1 MKQHHQHLTLAA
13 TDLSGFLSCRHLTA
27 LDLRAARGE
36 LVRPV
41 RRDAAIEELR
51 ARGLAHEEEYL
62 EWLRARGLS
71 VVRAAAGDA
80 GDSPPAVV
88 RAEAGEVGEPPAAA
102 AREPGSGASGV
113 GTTGGGGAGLKAPG
127 LGTTGV
133 EATLSAM
140 QRGVEV
146 IYQAAVAGDGW
157 SGRIDFLRKV
167 DTPSRLGDWSYEV
180 VDTKLA
186 RETRAGTILQLC
198 VYSALI
204 GRVQGALPLRMHV
217 VAPGSDFQPT
227 SFRVAD
233 YAAYTRM
240 LQHGIE
246 RFVAEPTTT
255 YPEMVPYCDYCGWWR
270 ACEQRRRRDD
280 HLGYVAGISAHQMR
294 ELGTL
299 GVARLAELARL
310 EPVPKPARGS
320 RAALLRVREQARVQ
334 HRGRE
339 RGVPSHELKQPL
351 DHDHGL
357 ALLPAPTGDDIFL
370 DLEGNH
376 FAEEG
381 VREYLFG
388 YLATTPGG
396 AAAYTAHWA
405 TTLEQERTAFE
416 RFIDLG
422 LATRRRNP
430 GAHVYH
436 FAPYE
441 PAALKRLMGRH
452 ATREV
457 ELDLLLRGHA
467 FVDLH
472 AVVKRA
478 LIATVERYSI
488 KELEPFCG
496 FERAQDLREAAHSR
510 RSVETALAAGD
521 LDGDLDH
528 ALDRGMSHHRRIVE
542 EYNRED
548 CASAERLRDW
558 LEWLRT
564 MAVAGGHDLPR
575 PAVDA
580 GDPAPAVSDLERE
593 LQRLRDGLL
602 NGVPADPGQR
612 SAQQQARFIL
622 AHLMEFHRREDK
634 AGWWEYFRVAALE
647 ESELGEERRAVA
659 GLQFEQDLTATA
671 APLQRYRF
679 PPQELDARV
688 GDDVYGVD
696 ERRIGTIES
705 VNFTAR
711 TIDIKKKKATAHDH
725 PSAVVLHNRVP
736 AAVLRD
742 SLMRFGDAVLARGF
756 APGEP
761 YAAAIDLL
769 LRRPPRA
776 GTTNGKLQRGG
787 EAAVA
792 AGRLQGSGETAVA
805 AGRLQRDGEAAV
817 AAACRLALALGRGGS
832 SHVLAIQ
839 GPPGTGKTYTGAQII
854 GTLVAAGLKVGV
866 TAVSHRVIVNLLE
879 AAAKRMRGPGREE
892 GEAPVLVHRQSG
904 EYEGRWGI
912 RRVHD
917 YATLRQGLEQ
927 GTVHVLG
934 ATPWCWAR
942 PDFQPSVDVLVV
954 DEAGQMALSNVL
966 AAAPAAARG
975 LVLLGDPQQL
985 EQPLQSAH
993 PEGSDVSALA
1003 HLLAGRETMPAERG
1017 LFLAETH
1024 RLNPAIARFTSEV
1037 YYEGK
1042 VAARPGLERQA
1053 IVSRAGDADR
1063 CFTGSGLR
1071 YVPLPHTGNRATA
1084 AEEIAVIARI
1094 VALLVS
1100 RRGWRDDANV
1110 VRPLSERDLLI
1121 VAPYNAQVAALIEA
1135 LPALAERIGT
1145 VDRFQGQEA
1154 PIVIYSM
1161 TSSSPADAPRGMEFL
1176 YNRFRF
1182 NVATSRARALCIL
1195 VGNPALFEP
1204 ECRTPR
1210 QMRMAN
1216 AFCRYLELA
1225 DVVPSING

>member
-1 MKQHHQHLTLAA
+1 MKQQQQHLALAA
-13 TDLSGFLSCRHLTA
+13 TDLSGFLGCRHLTA

-51 ARGLAHEEEYL
+51 ARGLAHEEAYL
-62 EWLRARGLS
+62 EWLRAQGLS
-71 VVRAAAGDA
+71 VVRATAGEAGDP
-80 GDSPPAVV
+80 PPALV
-88 RAEAGEVGEPPAAA
+88 RAEAVEVSEQPPGA
-102 AREPGSGASGV
+102 ARGLGSGVDCGVEASGVATSGVGASGV
-113 GTTGGGGAGLKAPG
+113 QGTGG
-127 LGTTGV
+127 
-133 EATLSAM
+133 EATLRAM
-140 QRGVEV
+140 QRGVDV

-157 SGRIDFLRKV
+157 SGRIDFLRRV
-167 DTPSRLGDWSYEV
+167 DTPSALGDWSYEV
-180 VDTKLA
+180 IDTKLA

-204 GRVQGALPLRMHV
+204 GRIQGALPLRMHV

-233 YAAYTRM
+233 YAAYTRL
-240 LQHGIE
+240 LQHRIE

-255 YPEMVPYCDYCGWWR
+255 YPEMVPYCDYCGWWA

-294 ELGTL
+294 ELGTR

-339 RGVPSHELKQPL
+339 RGVPYHELKQPL

-376 FAEEG
+376 FADEG

-388 YLATTPGG
+388 YLAAAPRGT
-396 AAAYTAHWA
+396 AAYTAHWA
-405 TTLEQERTAFE
+405 TTLAQERTAFE
-416 RFIDLG
+416 RFIDLA

-430 GAHVYH
+430 GAHIYH

-478 LIATVERYSI
+478 LIASVERYSI
-488 KELEPFCG
+488 KDLEPFFG
-496 FERAQDLREAAHSR
+496 FEREQNLREAAHSR

-521 LDGDLDH
+521 LDRAVDGDQDPGLD
-528 ALDRGMSHHRRIVE
+528 HHRRIVE
-542 EYNRED
+542 AYNRED
-548 CASAERLRDW
+548 CASAGRLRDW

-593 LQRLRDGLL
+593 LQRLRNGLL
-602 NGVPADPGQR
+602 DGVPADPGQR
-612 SAQQQARFIL
+612 SAPQQARFIL

-634 AGWWEYFRVAALE
+634 AGWWEYYRVAAVE
-647 ESELGEERRAVA
+647 EGELGEERRAIA
-659 GLQFEQDLTATA
+659 GLQFTQNLTATA

-696 ERRIGTIES
+696 ERRIGTIEG

-711 TIDIKKKKATAHDH
+711 TIDIKKKKATAEDH
-725 PSAVVLHNRVP
+725 PPAVVLHNRVP

-742 SLMRFGDAVLARGF
+742 SLMRFGDAVLARGL

-761 YAAAIDLL
+761 YAAAVDLL
-769 LRRPPRA
+769 LRRPPTA
-776 GTTNGKLQRGG
+776 
-787 EAAVA
+787 EAA

-805 AGRLQRDGEAAV
+805 A
-817 AAACRLALALGRGGS
+817 ACRLALRLGRGGAGY
-832 SHVLAIQ
+832 VLAIQ

-879 AAAKRMRGPGREE
+879 AAAKRAQGQGPAGPE
-892 GEAPVLVHRQSG
+892 GPVAPVLVHRQSG
-904 EYEGRWGI
+904 EYEGRWGLH
-912 RRVHD
+912 RVHD
-917 YATLRQGLEQ
+917 YATLRQGLEE

-942 PDFQPSVDVLVV
+942 PDFQHSVDVLVV

-1024 RLNPAIARFTSEV
+1024 RLHPAIARFTSEV

-1042 VAARPGLERQA
+1042 VVARSGLERQA
-1053 IVSRAGDADR
+1053 IVSRGGGADR
-1063 CFTGSGLR
+1063 SFTGSGLC
-1071 YVPLPHTGNRATA
+1071 YVPVPHTGNRATA
-1084 AEEIAVIARI
+1084 AEEVAVIARI
-1094 VALLVS
+1094 VQLLLS

-1110 VRPLSERDLLI
+1110 VRPLSERELLI

-1225 DVVPSING
+1225 DVVHVHNGGTRTC

>member
-1 MKQHHQHLTLAA
+1 MKQQQQHLALAA
-13 TDLSGFLSCRHLTA
+13 TDLSGFLGCRHLTA

-51 ARGLAHEEEYL
+51 ARGLAHEEAYL
-62 EWLRARGLS
+62 EWLRAQGLS
-71 VVRAAAGDA
+71 VVRATAGEAGDP
-80 GDSPPAVV
+80 PPALV
-88 RAEAGEVGEPPAAA
+88 RAEAVEVSEQPPGA
-102 AREPGSGASGV
+102 ARELGSGVDSGVEASGVATSGVGASGV
-113 GTTGGGGAGLKAPG
+113 QGTGG
-127 LGTTGV
+127 
-133 EATLSAM
+133 EATLRAM
-140 QRGVEV
+140 QRGVDV

-157 SGRIDFLRKV
+157 SGRIDFLRRV
-167 DTPSRLGDWSYEV
+167 DTPSALGDWSYEV
-180 VDTKLA
+180 IDTKLA

-204 GRVQGALPLRMHV
+204 GRIQGALPLRMHV

-233 YAAYTRM
+233 YAAYTRL
-240 LQHGIE
+240 LQHRIE

-255 YPEMVPYCDYCGWWR
+255 YPEMVPYCDYCGWWA

-339 RGVPSHELKQPL
+339 RGVPYHELKQPL

-376 FAEEG
+376 FADEG

-388 YLATTPGG
+388 YLAAAPRGT
-396 AAAYTAHWA
+396 AAYTAHWA
-405 TTLEQERTAFE
+405 TTLAQERTAFE
-416 RFIDLG
+416 RFIDLA

-430 GAHVYH
+430 GAHIYH

-478 LIATVERYSI
+478 LIASVERYSI
-488 KELEPFCG
+488 KDLEPFFG
-496 FERAQDLREAAHSR
+496 FEREQNLREAAHSR

-521 LDGDLDH
+521 LDRAVDGDQDPGLD
-528 ALDRGMSHHRRIVE
+528 HHRRIVE
-542 EYNRED
+542 AYNRED
-548 CASAERLRDW
+548 CASAGRLRDW

-593 LQRLRDGLL
+593 LQRLRNGLL
-602 NGVPADPGQR
+602 DGVPADPGQR
-612 SAQQQARFIL
+612 SAPQQARFIL

-634 AGWWEYFRVAALE
+634 AGWWEYYRVAAVE
-647 ESELGEERRAVA
+647 EGELGEERRAIA
-659 GLQFEQDLTATA
+659 GLQFTQNLTATA

-696 ERRIGTIES
+696 ERRIGTIEG

-711 TIDIKKKKATAHDH
+711 TIDIKKKKATAEDH
-725 PSAVVLHNRVP
+725 PPAVVLHNRVP

-742 SLMRFGDAVLARGF
+742 SLMRFGDAVLARGL

-761 YAAAIDLL
+761 YAAAVDLL
-769 LRRPPRA
+769 LRRPPTA
-776 GTTNGKLQRGG
+776 GAANGRLQRSG
-787 EAAVA
+787 ETAVA

-805 AGRLQRDGEAAV
+805 A
-817 AAACRLALALGRGGS
+817 ACRLALAALGS
-832 SHVLAIQ
+832 SGSGYVLAIQ

-879 AAAKRMRGPGREE
+879 AAAKRAQGQGPAGPK
-892 GEAPVLVHRQSG
+892 GPVAPVLVHRQSG

-912 RRVHD
+912 HRVHD
-917 YATLRQGLEQ
+917 YATLRQGLEE

-942 PDFQPSVDVLVV
+942 PDFQHSVDVLVV

-1024 RLNPAIARFTSEV
+1024 RLHPAIARFTSEV

-1042 VAARPGLERQA
+1042 VVARSGLERQA
-1053 IVSRAGDADR
+1053 IVSRGGGADR
-1063 CFTGSGLR
+1063 SFTGSGLC
-1071 YVPLPHTGNRATA
+1071 YVPVPHTGNRATA
-1084 AEEIAVIARI
+1084 AEEVAVIAGI
-1094 VALLVS
+1094 VQLLLS

-1110 VRPLSERDLLI
+1110 VRPLSERELLI

-1225 DVVPSING
+1225 DVVHVHNGGTRTC